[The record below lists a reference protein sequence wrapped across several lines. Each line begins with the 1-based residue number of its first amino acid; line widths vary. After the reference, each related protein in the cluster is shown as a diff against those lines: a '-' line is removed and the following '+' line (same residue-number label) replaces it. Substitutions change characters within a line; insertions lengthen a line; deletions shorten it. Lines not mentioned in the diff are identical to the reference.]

1 MKKTKIAKIGL
12 ALLAGYVLVVVAF
25 ETLLGITQPAGQS
38 TLVITTYD
46 QGQPHSRVVARL
58 QSNGQ
63 LYVAANHWPRAWFRQ
78 ALENPEVQVTLDE
91 RTADYRA
98 VLVSD
103 TEHDRVDSDNPLG
116 LGFRILTGFPPRY
129 FVRLDPI

>member
-1 MKKTKIAKIGL
+1 M
-12 ALLAGYVLVVVAF
+12 
-25 ETLLGITQPAGQS
+25 
-38 TLVITTYD
+38 
-46 QGQPHSRVVARL
+46 
-58 QSNGQ
+58 
-63 LYVAANHWPRAWFRQ
+63 AANHWPRAWFRQ